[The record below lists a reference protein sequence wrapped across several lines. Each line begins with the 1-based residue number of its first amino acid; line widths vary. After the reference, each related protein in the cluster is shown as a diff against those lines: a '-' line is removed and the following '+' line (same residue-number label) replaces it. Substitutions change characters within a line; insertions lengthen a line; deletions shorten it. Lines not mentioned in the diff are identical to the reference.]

1 MPIIYEPRGRARE
14 YCELAANLY
23 RGCGHG
29 CRYCYAPAATR
40 ADRGKFY
47 REPVPRK
54 NVIEE
59 LSKDARRFELK
70 FKGPVLLCFTCD
82 PYQPIN
88 DEYNLTGQAIRVLRG
103 NGFPV
108 EVLTKGGKRA
118 EKDLSMLG
126 AGDKVGATLT
136 FTDPADSL
144 EWEPGAAPPAE
155 RFALLEKAKSLGLT
169 TWASLEPVID
179 PEQSLEIIRRAH
191 EYVDTFKVGTLN
203 HHPLTKTIDWNR
215 FGHQALELLDELRC
229 GYYIKDDLRKH
240 LEQERLFA

>member
-54 NVIEE
+54 M
-59 LSKDARRFELK
+59 LSRNFPKTPDALSLNSRGRSCC
-70 FKGPVLLCFTCD
+70 VSRD

-88 DEYNLTGQAIRVLRG
+88 DEHDLARKAIRILRG

-136 FTDPADSL
+136 FINPADSL

-155 RFALLEKAKSLGLT
+155 RFAMLEKAKSLGLT

-203 HHPLTKTIDWNR
+203 HHPLAREIDWYR
-215 FGHQALELLDELRC
+215 FGSQAVELLDELRC

>member
-1 MPIIYEPRGRARE
+1 MSIIYETRGRARE
-14 YCELAANLY
+14 YCGLAANLY

-29 CRYCYAPAATR
+29 CKYCYAPAATR
-40 ADRGKFY
+40 ADREKFY
-47 REPVPRK
+47 REPTPRK

-59 LSKDARRFELK
+59 LSKDARLFEIRL
-70 FKGPVLLCFTCD
+70 KGPVLLCFTCD

-88 DEYNLTGQAIRVLRG
+88 DRYGLAGRAIRVLRG
-103 NGFPV
+103 NGLRV
-108 EVLTKGGKRA
+108 EILTKGGKRA

-179 PEQSLEIIRRAH
+179 PEQSLEIIRRTH
-191 EYVDTFKVGTLN
+191 EYVDLFKVGTLN
-203 HHPLTKTIDWNR
+203 HHPRAREIDWR
-215 FGHQALELLDELRC
+215 KFGRQAVELLDKLGC
-229 GYYIKDDLRKH
+229 SYYIKNDLREY
-240 LEQERLFA
+240 LPAS

>member
-1 MPIIYEPRGRARE
+1 MSVIYEPRGRARE

-29 CRYCYAPAATR
+29 CKYCYAPAATR
-40 ADRGKFY
+40 TDRGKFY
-47 REPVPRK
+47 EEAAPRK
-54 NVIEE
+54 NVIEQ
-59 LSKDARRFELK
+59 LTRDAGDYGFK
-70 FKGPVLLCFTCD
+70 FRGPVLLCFTCD

-103 NGFPV
+103 NGLQV
-108 EVLTKGGKRA
+108 EILTKGGKRA
-118 EKDLSMLG
+118 EKDLHMLG
-126 AGDKVGATLT
+126 AGDKAGATLT

-155 RFALLEKAKSLGLT
+155 RFAMLEKAKSLGLT

-179 PEQSLEIIRRAH
+179 PAQSLEIIRQTH
-191 EYVDTFKVGTLN
+191 EFVDTFKVGTLN

-215 FGHQALELLDELRC
+215 FGHQALELLDKLGCR
-229 GYYIKDDLRKH
+229 YYIKDDLREH
-240 LEQERLFA
+240 LTA

>member
-14 YCELAANLY
+14 YCGLAANLY
-23 RGCGHG
+23 RGWTWLQVLLP
-29 CRYCYAPAATR
+29 PAATR
-40 ADRGKFY
+40 ADREKFF
-47 REPVPRK
+47 EPVPRK
-54 NVIEE
+54 M
-59 LSKDARRFELK
+59 LSNFQRRRRFELK
-70 FKGPVLLCFTCD
+70 FKGRSRCASIAI
-82 PYQPIN
+82 PIN
-88 DEYNLTGQAIRVLRG
+88 KRRIRPGRESHPNSQG
-103 NGFPV
+103 NGKMS
-108 EVLTKGGKRA
+108 KGGKRA

-203 HHPLTKTIDWNR
+203 HHPLAREIDWYR
-215 FGHQALELLDELRC
+215 FGSQAVELLDELGC
-229 GYYIKDDLRKH
+229 GYYIKNDLRKH

>member
-1 MPIIYEPRGRARE
+1 MSVIYKPRGRARE
-14 YCELAANLY
+14 YCELAVNLY

-29 CRYCYAPAATR
+29 CKYCYAPDATR
-40 ADRGKFY
+40 ADREKFY
-47 REPVPRK
+47 REPQPRK

-59 LSKDARRFELK
+59 LSKDARRFEIK

-88 DEYNLTGQAIRVLRG
+88 DQHNRAGQAIRVLRG

-108 EVLTKGGKRA
+108 EILTKGGKRA
-118 EKDLSMLG
+118 ERDLQLLG

-136 FTDPADSL
+136 FTNPADSL

-179 PEQSLEIIRRAH
+179 PAQSLEIIRRT
-191 EYVDTFKVGTLN
+191 YSFIDTFKVGTLN
-203 HHPLTKTIDWNR
+203 HHPLAKTIDWNY
-215 FGHQALELLDELRC
+215 FGNQALELLDRLGC
-229 GYYIKDDLRKH
+229 GYYIKDDLREH
-240 LEQERLFA
+240 MEQAQLFA